1 MRKRKPELL
10 PHAVAE
16 PSWKRT
22 RGAIMKKLLVLV
34 IFLTAIMARQSPALG
49 LHAIFQSGGQ
59 DILML
64 FAPQAGD
71 PVHIVQAS
79 FGADNVLLDAHLE
92 NKSHNKIQ
100 VYRLG
105 WVAVKKDDIRMG
117 RGELVTVPEKV
128 DTTAEFDI
136 SANAVPSREDLSRHP
151 AGVVV
156 YVAELQFQDG
166 TKWQADAKKLKK
178 EAIEMLK

>member
-1 MRKRKPELL
+1 MKLL
-10 PHAVAE
+10 AYIIFLI
-16 PSWKRT
+16 
-22 RGAIMKKLLVLV
+22 AIMEP
-34 IFLTAIMARQSPALG
+34 QSPALG
-49 LHAIFQSGGQ
+49 PRATSQNTE
-59 DILML
+59 DTLML
-64 FAPQAGD
+64 FAPQADD

-79 FGADNVLLDAHLE
+79 FGADNLLLDARLE

-105 WVAVKKDDIRMG
+105 WVSVKKDDIRMG

-128 DTTAEFDI
+128 DTTSQFDI
-136 SANAVPSREDLSRHP
+136 PANSVPSKEDLSKHP
-151 AGVVV
+151 TGVVV
-156 YVAELQFQDG
+156 YIAELQFQDG

>member
-10 PHAVAE
+10 PHAAAE
-16 PSWKRT
+16 PSWNRT

-34 IFLTAIMARQSPALG
+34 IFLTASMARQSPALG

>member
-1 MRKRKPELL
+1 
-10 PHAVAE
+10 
-16 PSWKRT
+16 
-22 RGAIMKKLLVLV
+22 MKKLL
-34 IFLTAIMARQSPALG
+34 IFIIFFIAIMALQSPALG
-49 LHAIFQSGGQ
+49 PHATSQSGGE
-59 DILML
+59 DTLML

-105 WVAVKKDDIRMG
+105 WISVKKDDIRMG

-136 SANAVPSREDLSRHP
+136 AASAVPSKEDLSRHP

-156 YVAELQFQDG
+156 YIAELQFQDG
-166 TKWQADAKKLKK
+166 TRWQADAKKLKK
-178 EAIEMLK
+178 EAIDMLK

>member
-1 MRKRKPELL
+1 MRKRKAELL
-10 PHAVAE
+10 PHTAE
-16 PSWKRT
+16 GPSSDKH
-22 RGAIMKKLLVLV
+22 GVQSMKKLLVFI
-34 IFLTAIMARQSPALG
+34 IFPIAIMARQSPVLG
-49 LHAIFQSGGQ
+49 LPATSQKSGE

-64 FAPQAGD
+64 FAPQADD

-136 SANAVPSREDLSRHP
+136 SANAIPSREDLSRHP

-166 TKWQADAKKLKK
+166 TKWQADSKKLKK

>member
-1 MRKRKPELL
+1 
-10 PHAVAE
+10 
-16 PSWKRT
+16 
-22 RGAIMKKLLVLV
+22 MKKLLVFM
-34 IFLTAIMARQSPALG
+34 IFLIAIMAPQSLGVALPATS
-49 LHAIFQSGGQ
+49 QKGGE

-117 RGELVTVPEKV
+117 RGDLVTVPERV

-166 TKWQADAKKLKK
+166 SKWQADSKKLKK

>member
-1 MRKRKPELL
+1 M
-10 PHAVAE
+10 
-16 PSWKRT
+16 
-22 RGAIMKKLLVLV
+22 
-34 IFLTAIMARQSPALG
+34 IFLIAIMAPQCLALG
-49 LHAIFQSGGQ
+49 LHATFQNNQ
-59 DILML
+59 DTLML
-64 FAPQAGD
+64 FAPQADD
-71 PVHIVQAS
+71 PVRIVQAS
-79 FGADNVLLDAHLE
+79 FGADSQLLDARLE

-105 WVAVKKDDIRMG
+105 WISVKKDDIRMG

-128 DTTAEFDI
+128 DTTTQFDI
-136 SANAVPSREDLSRHP
+136 PASAVPSKEDLSRHP

-178 EAIEMLK
+178 EAIDMLK

>member
-1 MRKRKPELL
+1 
-10 PHAVAE
+10 
-16 PSWKRT
+16 
-22 RGAIMKKLLVLV
+22 MKKLLVYI
-34 IFLTAIMARQSPALG
+34 IFLFASMQPQSLALG
-49 LHAIFQSGGQ
+49 PHTSSKSSGE
-59 DILML
+59 DTMML
-64 FAPQAGD
+64 FAPQSDD

-79 FGADNVLLDAHLE
+79 FGSDNVLLDAHLE

-105 WVAVKKDDIRMG
+105 WVSVKKDDIRIG
-117 RGELVTVPEKV
+117 RGELVTVPDKV

-136 SANAVPSREDLSRHP
+136 AANAVPSREDLSKHP
-151 AGVVV
+151 TGIVV
-156 YVAELQFQDG
+156 YIAELQFEDG

>member
-1 MRKRKPELL
+1 
-10 PHAVAE
+10 
-16 PSWKRT
+16 
-22 RGAIMKKLLVLV
+22 MKKLLVYI
-34 IFLTAIMARQSPALG
+34 IFLIASMPPQILAFGPHASSQS
-49 LHAIFQSGGQ
+49 SGE
-59 DILML
+59 DTLML
-64 FAPQAGD
+64 FAPQSDD

-105 WVAVKKDDIRMG
+105 WVSVKKDDIRMG
-117 RGELVTVPEKV
+117 RGELMTVPEKV

-136 SANAVPSREDLSRHP
+136 AANAVPSREDLSKHP
-151 AGVVV
+151 TGIVV
-156 YVAELQFQDG
+156 YIAELQFQDG

>member
-1 MRKRKPELL
+1 VR
-10 PHAVAE
+10 
-16 PSWKRT
+16 
-22 RGAIMKKLLVLV
+22 IMKLLAYTIIL
-34 IFLTAIMARQSPALG
+34 IAIMASQSLGPA
-49 LHAIFQSGGQ
+49 HATSQHGGE
-59 DILML
+59 DILMM
-64 FAPQAGD
+64 FAPQSDD

-117 RGELVTVPEKV
+117 RGEPVTVPEKV

-136 SANAVPSREDLSRHP
+136 PASAVPSKEDLSRHP
-151 AGVVV
+151 AGIVV

-166 TKWQADAKKLKK
+166 TKWQADPKKLKK
-178 EAIEMLK
+178 EAIQMLK

>member
-1 MRKRKPELL
+1 M
-10 PHAVAE
+10 
-16 PSWKRT
+16 
-22 RGAIMKKLLVLV
+22 RGAIMKKLLAFI
-34 IFLTAIMARQSPALG
+34 IFLIAMMARQSPVLG
-49 LHAIFQSGGQ
+49 LPAIFQNGGES
-59 DILML
+59 ILML

-105 WVAVKKDDIRMG
+105 WVAVKKDDIRIG

-166 TKWQADAKKLKK
+166 TKWQADSKKLKK

>member
-1 MRKRKPELL
+1 M
-10 PHAVAE
+10 
-16 PSWKRT
+16 
-22 RGAIMKKLLVLV
+22 KLLAYTIILIAV
-34 IFLTAIMARQSPALG
+34 MASQSLGPAL
-49 LHAIFQSGGQ
+49 HAASQRGGE

-64 FAPQAGD
+64 FAPQGDD

-136 SANAVPSREDLSRHP
+136 PASAVPSKEDLSRHP
-151 AGVVV
+151 AGIVV

-166 TKWQADAKKLKK
+166 TKWQADPKKLKK
-178 EAIEMLK
+178 EAIQMLK

>member
-10 PHAVAE
+10 PHAATE

-22 RGAIMKKLLVLV
+22 RGAIMKKLLVFI
-34 IFLTAIMARQSPALG
+34 IFSIAIMARQGLGMG
-49 LHAIFQSGGQ
+49 LHATSQRGGE

-166 TKWQADAKKLKK
+166 TKWQADSKKLKK

>member
-1 MRKRKPELL
+1 
-10 PHAVAE
+10 
-16 PSWKRT
+16 
-22 RGAIMKKLLVLV
+22 MKKLLVFV
-34 IFLTAIMARQSPALG
+34 IFLIASMARQSPALG
-49 LHAIFQSGGQ
+49 LHATFQSGE

-79 FGADNVLLDAHLE
+79 FGTDNVLLDAHLE

-136 SANAVPSREDLSRHP
+136 SASAVPSKEDLSRHP

-166 TKWQADAKKLKK
+166 TKWQADVKKLKK
-178 EAIEMLK
+178 EAIDMLK